1 MGHAKCAIHT
11 RAAMSV
17 TTRMIS
23 ANGHSLYTRM
33 TGDPGAPF
41 VLFLHGFPEFGGA
54 WDAVLPRFG
63 DRFFAAAPDQRGYGL
78 SSKPVGSEH
87 YRVQHLAADMLALA
101 DQLAPGRPIHLVGH
115 DWGASVAYMM
125 AFLQPKRIAR
135 LVVLNGV
142 HPVPFQ
148 RALISDPE
156 QRASSQYIRFL
167 RRDDAAAL
175 LLADGCKRALQ
186 FLTSGFGG
194 GRWFTSELQAR
205 YLEAWQQPGAMEGM
219 VAWYKATPLSV
230 PEIGETVMFDPI
242 ARMPVEMM
250 RVRMPHLL
258 LWGLDDKALRPSCR
272 DGLTDFCDDLTVID
286 VAGADHWIVHQQ
298 PDRVVQEI
306 RMFFGAA

>member
-1 MGHAKCAIHT
+1 MTVATQLIA
-11 RAAMSV
+11 
-17 TTRMIS
+17 
-23 ANGHSLYTRM
+23 ANGQSFYTRT
-33 TGDPGAPF
+33 TGDPSAPF

-54 WDAVLPRFG
+54 WDAVLPRFA

-78 SSKPVGSEH
+78 SSKPLGIEH
-87 YRVQHLAADMLALA
+87 YRAQHLAADMFALA

-148 RALISDPE
+148 RALINDPD

-175 LLADGCKRALQ
+175 LLADGCQRALQ

-194 GRWFTSELQAR
+194 GTWLNPEREAK
-205 YLEAWQQPGAMEGM
+205 YVDAWQQPGAMDAM

-230 PEIGETVMFDPI
+230 PEVGEQVTVDPVTK
-242 ARMPVEMM
+242 MPVDMM

-258 LWGLDDKALRPSCR
+258 LWGLEDKALRPSCR
-272 DGLTDFCDDLTVID
+272 HGLEDFCDDLTVID
-286 VAGADHWIVHQQ
+286 VASADHWIVHQQ
-298 PDRVVQEI
+298 PDRVVQAI
-306 RMFFGAA
+306 RSFFDAA